1 MAIAGGCLCGAVRFE
16 IDADAP
22 LTDRQCWCRV
32 CQYLGA
38 CRGMVS
44 AGFLKDAVNV
54 SGPLTDYVSYA
65 DSGSVMHRRF
75 RPQCG
80 TQVFSE
86 AEPRPHL
93 IFVRVG
99 ALDDPN
105 LAWPNAAKLSADC
118 GFNLAA
124 PHPAYPIKRR
134 PSAQRTQASEGVE
147 TQKSLRHSALDDVDG
162 PTWGHLSAER
172 WSLLRHQEG
181 GRPCGNISEL
191 ASTSPRIPFKST
203 RWRAKIVPPRNAN

>member
-16 IDADAP
+16 IDADEP
-22 LTDRQCWCRV
+22 LTVRQCWCRV

-38 CRGMVS
+38 GSGMVS
-44 AGFLKDAVNV
+44 AGFLKDAVTV
-54 SGPLTDYVSYA
+54 SGPLTDYVSCA

-75 RPQCG
+75 CPQCG

-105 LAWPNAAKLSADC
+105 LAWPNAAIWTKSAPKWACFDP
-118 GFNLAA
+118 NLPAIEGQPPA
-124 PHPAYPIKRR
+124 PPVPI
-134 PSAQRTQASEGVE
+134 
-147 TQKSLRHSALDDVDG
+147 
-162 PTWGHLSAER
+162 
-172 WSLLRHQEG
+172 
-181 GRPCGNISEL
+181 
-191 ASTSPRIPFKST
+191 
-203 RWRAKIVPPRNAN
+203 